1 MQHNKNL
8 TDLAQELR
16 RNMTKE
22 EKQLWYRYLREYPV
36 QFRRQ
41 VTCGNYIM
49 DFSKF
54 DSMINEAELAKQLE
68 EAKNNAPQTDK
79 QVPAGN
85 YTVKI
90 EKMELGA
97 TKDGRPMFK
106 VQCRILE
113 GEFKKWCIFLNRVI
127 YGTKNDA
134 SMISSVIG
142 WLQKLE
148 PSVPVEFKNYS
159 QFSDLVLDIFEEVA
173 DAVELD
179 VYYDPDAFNS
189 ISIEEV
195 FDAE

>member
-1 MQHNKNL
+1 
-8 TDLAQELR
+8 
-16 RNMTKE
+16 
-22 EKQLWYRYLREYPV
+22 
-36 QFRRQ
+36 
-41 VTCGNYIM
+41 M

-54 DSMINEAELAKQLE
+54 DAKINEAELAKQLE
-68 EAKNNAPQTDK
+68 EAKNNAPQSDRE
-79 QVPAGN
+79 VSAGN

-113 GEFKKWCIFLNRVI
+113 GEFKKWCLFMNRVI

-134 SMISSVIG
+134 NMISSVIG

-159 QFSDLVLDIFEEVA
+159 QFSELVLDIFEEVA

-179 VYYDPDAFNS
+179 VYYDPEAFNS